1 MKKHIFGIIILI
13 VITSCN
19 VKSTASDEVI
29 LARVGNYY
37 LYESE
42 LKSIIPPNANPSDSL
57 SLIKNFINSWI
68 RESLLVYQARN
79 NLTEKQMN
87 FDKQIESYRNSLIIF
102 QYESLFVSQQLDTV
116 VTDEEIESY
125 YDKNRNNLKLRQNIV
140 KVDFVQV
147 NLNSPYIN
155 KIKSFIFT
163 NNDNLTDSL
172 EIYSKMYADRFF
184 INDDQWLS
192 FDDLMSI
199 IPIEAYNQEAFLK
212 NNRYVEIKE
221 EPYQYFINFLD
232 FSVKNDISPLSFE
245 KENIKSIILN
255 RRKTA
260 LINNMHNE
268 LFENALN
275 SDIVEIY

>member
-19 VKSTASDEVI
+19 VKPTGSDEVI
-29 LARVGNYY
+29 LARVGNYH

-57 SLIKNFINSWI
+57 SLIKNFVNSWI
-68 RESLLVYQARN
+68 RENLLVYQAEN
-79 NLTEKQMN
+79 NLTEKQMD

-102 QYESLFVSQQLDTV
+102 QYESLLVSQQLDTI

-125 YDKNRNNLKLRQNIV
+125 YDKNRNSFKLRQNIV
-140 KVDFVQV
+140 KVDFVQI

-192 FDDLMSI
+192 FDNLMSI
-199 IPIEAYNQEAFLK
+199 IPIKTYNQEAFLK
-212 NNRYVEIKE
+212 NNRYIEIKE
-221 EPYQYFINFLD
+221 EPYQYFINFLG
-232 FSVKNDISPLSFE
+232 FSIRNDISPLSFE

-260 LINNMHNE
+260 LINKMHNE

>member
-13 VITSCN
+13 IIASCN
-19 VKSTASDEVI
+19 VKSTDSDEVI
-29 LARVGNYY
+29 LARVGDYY

-42 LKSIIPPNANPSDSL
+42 LKGIIPPNVSLSDSL
-57 SLIKNFINSWI
+57 SIIKNYINNWV
-68 RESLLVYQARN
+68 RENLLVIQAEN
-79 NLTEKQMN
+79 NLTENQMN
-87 FDKQIESYRNSLIIF
+87 FEKQIESYRNSLIIF
-102 QYESLFVSQQLDTV
+102 QYESLFVSQQLDTII
-116 VTDEEIESY
+116 TDEEIESY
-125 YDKNRNNLKLRQNIV
+125 FNQNKNNFELRLNIV
-140 KVDFVQV
+140 KVDFVQI

-163 NNDNLTDSL
+163 ENENLTDSL
-172 EIYSKMYADRFF
+172 EIYSEMYADLFF

-192 FDDLMSI
+192 FDELMSI
-199 IPIEAYNQEAFLK
+199 IPIKTYNQEAFLK

-221 EPYQYFINFLD
+221 EPYQYFIKFLD

-255 RRKTA
+255 RRKVE
-260 LINNMHNE
+260 LINKMHND